1 MLMEPPQD
9 MMIEAAARLV
19 EPEPGPGPVAMETN
33 DATAT
38 DAECAEEEV
47 PQESDAMVEE
57 PEA

>member
-1 MLMEPPQD
+1 
-9 MMIEAAARLV
+9 MIEAAARLV